1 MLALEDAGWGGRP
14 LLGEMGKLLAL
25 QAVVSRR
32 RGELRLFGPISRMDG
47 FLEQLS
53 AAISELRAYRHRPEG
68 LAAVAELLKDE
79 GPVADKLHDL
89 ALLYKDYDA
98 FVARQ
103 FHDPETT
110 LDLASD
116 VLAASS
122 LVKGAEVWVDG
133 FAGFTPQEYGVLEA
147 LFTACRRVTVAL
159 CLDPFELG
167 GDMDAW
173 TEGGPGD
180 HFHPTRETLVALRD
194 RARSLGVPIE
204 PPRIFGGGIPPRF
217 RGSPVLA
224 ELERVVSR
232 GWRARRSRKRREA
245 GAPVRQA
252 AGAEATAGA
261 PVPAVEVIEAPDPR
275 AEVEAAAAAE
285 ITRLVREQ
293 GMRYSDVAVITRDVG
308 PYKELIEAVFARWRI
323 PYFLDAK
330 DPAFHHPLI
339 TFVRACLDTAAH
351 GLDTERVIRYLKT
364 DLAPVSRVEAD
375 LLEMKRSAWGSRG
388 RSGSIRGSGLSAGAA
403 GPGPSWTPA
412 RSPASAGAPESPW
425 PDSSSGYGNCRGRRA
440 KAAAERR
447 SAATWSS
454 SGSSWRSAARKKRWR
469 PGSTRR
475 RPGTRPWSSRS
486 TARSGKGSSASSTSW
501 RRCWA
506 RRR

>member
-1 MLALEDAGWGGRP
+1 M
-14 LLGEMGKLLAL
+14 
-25 QAVVSRR
+25 
-32 RGELRLFGPISRMDG
+32 
-47 FLEQLS
+47 
-53 AAISELRAYRHRPEG
+53 
-68 LAAVAELLKDE
+68 
-79 GPVADKLHDL
+79 
-89 ALLYKDYDA
+89 
-98 FVARQ
+98 
-103 FHDPETT
+103 
-110 LDLASD
+110 
-116 VLAASS
+116 
-122 LVKGAEVWVDG
+122 
-133 FAGFTPQEYGVLEA
+133 
-147 LFTACRRVTVAL
+147 LFTVLCRVTVAL

-217 RGSPVLA
+217 RGSPVCRAGTGGLPGA
-224 ELERVVSR
+224 GGRASSR
-232 GWRARRSRKRREA
+232 ERREA

-261 PVPAVEVIEAPDPR
+261 PCPRRGSDRSPRPAV
-275 AEVEAAAAAE
+275 EVEAAARE

-339 TFVRACLDTAAH
+339 TFVRLPGHSGARPRHRVGDPLPQDRSRTGLPRGGRPLGNEALRLGIQGEEWLHSGEWPERGGSRSRTVLDAGEVARIRRCRREPLARFVQRVRELSWAA
-351 GLDTERVIRYLKT
+351 GESGGR
-364 DLAPVSRVEAD
+364 APVSRYLELLWQ
-375 LLEMKRSAWGSRG
+375 LLEECG
-388 RSGSIRGSGLSAGAA
+388 AG
-403 GPGPSWTPA
+403 
-412 RSPASAGAPESPW
+412 
-425 PDSSSGYGNCRGRRA
+425 
-440 KAAAERR
+440 
-447 SAATWSS
+447 
-454 SGSSWRSAARKKRWR
+454 KKRWR

-486 TARSGKGSSASSTSW
+486 TARFGKGSSASSTSW